1 MFLLLDVAS
10 PIPEFHLINDKKII
24 DSIKIVDNNDQKLSD
39 LLIPT
44 YLEIDTAYKLSDNL
58 KKIIITIGPG
68 SYTALR
74 VGASF
79 VAGLSQSMNLPVSAV
94 STLTIHNHLLEPR
107 NHIGIYFESS
117 NKQKFFS
124 YQKNHQFI
132 HEKIDDMSYKLP
144 DSVSKLLYNY
154 TLPNFINTKIKA
166 EIFSI
171 KINIIENLDKL
182 EFDKNLIIKPI
193 YISNN
198 TILN

>member
-24 DSIKIVDNNDQKLSD
+24 DSIKITDDNDQKLSD

-44 YLEIDTAYKLSDNL
+44 YLEIDTAYKLSKNL
-58 KKIIITIGPG
+58 KKLIITIGPG

-79 VAGLSQSMNLPVSAV
+79 IAGLSQSMSLPVSVV
-94 STLTIHNHLLEPR
+94 STLTIHNYLSEPR
-107 NHIGIYFESS
+107 NHIGVYFESS

-124 YQKNHQFI
+124 YKKNYEFI
-132 HEKIDDMSYKLP
+132 HEKIDNISYVMPK
-144 DSVSKLLYNY
+144 SVSKVLYNL
-154 TLPNFINTKIKA
+154 TLPDFINNKTQS

-171 KINIIENLDKL
+171 KNNVIENFDKL
-182 EFDKNLIIKPI
+182 EFDKDLIIKPI

>member
-24 DSIKIVDNNDQKLSD
+24 DSIKITDNNDQKLSD

-44 YLEIDTAYKLSDNL
+44 YLEIDTAYKLSNNL
-58 KKIIITIGPG
+58 KKLIITIGPG

-79 VAGLSQSMNLPVSAV
+79 IAGLSQSMSLPVSVV
-94 STLTIHNHLLEPR
+94 STLTIHNHHSVPHD
-107 NHIGIYFESS
+107 HIGVYFESS

-132 HEKIDDMSYKLP
+132 HEKIDNMSYIMP
-144 DSVSKLLYNY
+144 DSVTKVLYNL
-154 TLPNFINTKIKA
+154 TLPSFINSNIQS

-171 KINIIENLDKL
+171 KINVIENLDKL
-182 EFDKNLIIKPI
+182 EFDNNLIIKPI